1 MRRNAPTILA
11 LLLIVATATAFAVT
25 QRLKLEPSP
34 ISRTRVSGV
43 FSPVCRCASKAANI
57 QFSLR
62 RADRLRIAIKT
73 DSGEVAV
80 AQGSFAR
87 GDVHVRW
94 DGRDASGELVPDG
107 IYYPLVHLQGAGRTI
122 DLPNPIR
129 VDTIKPS
136 IRFRSVVPRVFRP
149 GKEKLTVTY
158 TISEHAHAL
167 LFVDGR
173 RRVFTASKRRRYLLH
188 WSGKVHGRALRPG
201 RAKMK
206 LVAEDLAG
214 NRSAPTPWVVVRV
227 RRPSRR
233 PPA

>member
-34 ISRTRVSGV
+34 ISQTRVSDV
-43 FSPVCRCASKAANI
+43 FSPVCRCASKAASI
-57 QFSLR
+57 EFSLR
-62 RADRLRIAIKT
+62 RADDVRIAVRT
-73 DSGEVAV
+73 GSGEVTV
-80 AQGSFAR
+80 AEGSFAQ

-94 DGRDASGELVPDG
+94 DGRDTSGELVPDG
-107 IYYPLVHLQGAGRTI
+107 TYHPFVELKRAGRTI

-129 VDTIKPS
+129 VDTIRPS
-136 IRFRSVVPRVFRP
+136 IKFTSLRPRLFRP
-149 GKEKLTVTY
+149 GAEKLKVTY
-158 TISEHAHAL
+158 RVSEHAHAL

-173 RRVFTASKRRRYLLH
+173 RRVFTASTRLRGRLQWY
-188 WSGKVHGRALRPG
+188 GKVRGHLIRPG
-201 RAKMK
+201 RHKVK

-227 RRPSRR
+227 RRP
-233 PPA
+233 

>member
-34 ISRTRVSGV
+34 ISQTRVDDV
-43 FSPVCRCASKAANI
+43 FSPVCRCASKTAKI
-57 QFSLR
+57 DFSLR
-62 RADRLRIAIKT
+62 KADQIRIAVRT
-73 DSGEVAV
+73 AAGEVTV
-80 AQGSFAR
+80 AEGAFPR
-87 GDVHVRW
+87 GDVHSRW

-107 IYYPLVHLQGAGRTI
+107 IYYPLVHLQRAGRTI

-129 VDTIKPS
+129 VDTIRPS
-136 IRFRSVVPRVFRP
+136 IKFTSLRPRLFRP
-149 GKEKLTVTY
+149 GAEKLKVTY
-158 TISEHAHAL
+158 RVSEHAHAL

-173 RRVFTASKRRRYLLH
+173 RRVFTASTRLRGRLQWY
-188 WSGKVHGRALRPG
+188 GKVRGHLIRPG
-201 RAKMK
+201 RHKVK

-227 RRPSRR
+227 RRP
-233 PPA
+233 

>member
-1 MRRNAPTILA
+1 MSRNAPTIVA

-34 ISRTRVSGV
+34 ISRTRVSDA

-57 QFSLR
+57 EFSLR
-62 RADRLRIAIKT
+62 RADDVRIAVRVGT
-73 DSGEVAV
+73 AEVTV
-80 AQGSFAR
+80 AEGPFAR

-94 DGRDASGELVPDG
+94 DGRDAAGEIVPDG
-107 IYYPLVHLQGAGRTI
+107 IYYPLVHLKRAGRTI

-136 IRFRSVVPRVFRP
+136 IKFTSLTPRAFSP
-149 GKEKLTVTY
+149 GTEKLKVTY
-158 TISEHAHAL
+158 TVSEHAHAL

-173 RRVFTASKRRRYLLH
+173 RRVVTNTTRLRGKLQWH
-188 WSGKVHGRALRPG
+188 GKVRGHVIRPG
-201 RAKMK
+201 RHKLK

-214 NRSAPTPWVVVRV
+214 NRSVPTPWVVVRV
-227 RRPSRR
+227 RRP
-233 PPA
+233 

>member
-34 ISRTRVSGV
+34 ISKTRVSDI
-43 FSPVCRCASKAANI
+43 FSPVCRCATKAANI
-57 QFSLR
+57 DFSLR
-62 RADRLRIAIKT
+62 KADHLRIAIRT
-73 DSGEVAV
+73 GSGDVTVAE
-80 AQGSFAR
+80 GSFPR

-107 IYYPLVHLQGAGRTI
+107 IYYPVVELQRAGRTI

-129 VDTIKPS
+129 VDTIRPS
-136 IRFRSVVPRVFRP
+136 IRLRSFRPRVFRP
-149 GKEKLTVTY
+149 GTQKLTVTY
-158 TISEHAHAL
+158 TVSEHAHAL

-173 RRVFTASKRRRYLLH
+173 RRVFTASKRLRYLLH
-188 WSGKVHGRALRPG
+188 WSGKVNGHAIRPG
-201 RAKMK
+201 RHKLK

-214 NRSAPTPWVVVRV
+214 NRSAPTAVVIVRV
-227 RRPSRR
+227 RRP
-233 PPA
+233 